1 MLAPGQ
7 LAKKRKDTEKERA
20 RGRRSSDGKSCNR
33 CILKGVATSESAV
46 NTNVVSLSAWF
57 TNLPHGVCFL
67 LFLIL
72 RECVVLILLLL
83 YYHQHC
89 SVSSLIHAVTEIVTA
104 TQTLLYKSKQNE
116 IKVNRIMRK
125 ILKNNGTAMLE
136 SKQDKR
142 VRDKKRDQCSVQW
155 WTKAT
160 GVVEKANNSSKKWS
174 P

>member
-72 RECVVLILLLL
+72 RECCPHSFAFIL
-83 YYHQHC
+83 
-89 SVSSLIHAVTEIVTA
+89 SSALFCFITYSCCNWNSNSDADFIIQK
-104 TQTLLYKSKQNE
+104 QTKRDKSKQNNE
-116 IKVNRIMRK
+116 K